1 MKQSRFIVYK
11 DDQKQ
16 HDYRTYIS
24 LPSAGPPFS
33 TSEMAMEVS
42 PLEKW
47 GLSRPPDTAMPN
59 PQPDTRLRVTWCSS
73 QAIRSP
79 PCTPYGLNMEV
90 YLGSMSRDGHS
101 CTHWL
106 RHRNP
111 PPPLSPALGL
121 IYEGRSPKFIWAPCH
136 VMGTAVLIWL
146 KPLATPTLSP
156 SNWDS
161 QTRAL
166 LVSKDRRHLFVSCNP
181 LLHTF
186 NDVVKIIFL

>member
-1 MKQSRFIVYK
+1 MKQSRFIVHT

-16 HDYRTYIS
+16 HDYTYIS

-59 PQPDTRLRVTWCSS
+59 PQPDTRLSVTWCSS

-79 PCTPYGLNMEV
+79 PCTSYRLNMEA
-90 YLGSMSRDGHS
+90 YLASMSRDVHS
-101 CTHWL
+101 CTHW
-106 RHRNP
+106 RRPRNP
-111 PPPLSPALGL
+111 PPP
-121 IYEGRSPKFIWAPCH
+121 I
-136 VMGTAVLIWL
+136 
-146 KPLATPTLSP
+146 P
-156 SNWDS
+156 SHWDS
-161 QTRAL
+161 NTRAL

-186 NDVVKIIFL
+186 NDVGKIFFFVKTRPFYNLRYGVMVGWFLHGTDNKILLRNQKLENSIV